1 METVN
6 STVGPGESTG
16 PHPLN
21 RDDLPGSLV
30 IGTDEVAAITAHH
43 DGPVETY
50 GSLTVEG
57 TLTGP
62 LTVES
67 LGRVIV
73 SGDVEGPIDVRVA
86 GSVVILPSGR
96 VAGTIV
102 NHGSV
107 VNHGWRSGR
116 VEGRPPEDSEG
127 SIVAEPL
134 PGIDRYPTLPSR

>member
-1 METVN
+1 M
-6 STVGPGESTG
+6 GPDESTG
-16 PHPLN
+16 PHPVNTEGLT
-21 RDDLPGSLV
+21 GSLV
-30 IGTDEVAAITAHH
+30 IGADDVAAITAHH
-43 DGPVETY
+43 EGPVEIY

-62 LTVES
+62 VTVES

-73 SGDVEGPIDVRVA
+73 SGDVEGPIEVRVA

-102 NHGSV
+102 NHGSI

-116 VEGRPPEDSEG
+116 VDGRPPEDSEG

-134 PGIDRYPTLPSR
+134 PGIDRYPTLPHR